1 MSDLFLIADISGSL
15 VAIDSSRVESVVRIG
30 EVLKVANCSPLV
42 SGLFAL
48 RSRVLTLIDSQYLI
62 TGHSKTYD
70 VGSLAVVV
78 EINGHT
84 YGLLVDRIEDA
95 VMLGNLEYLENVS
108 VDTNWQ
114 KISSGVV
121 LHNDRM
127 LMVINLEQLIAEPE
141 QLAA

>member
-1 MSDLFLIADISGSL
+1 MSDLFLIAEISGSL

-62 TGHSKTYD
+62 TDTPKKYEA
-70 VGSLAVVV
+70 GSLAVVV

-108 VDTNWQ
+108 VDVNWQ

-127 LMVINLEQLIAEPE
+127 LMVVNLEHLISEPE